1 MALMT
6 ALKGRAL
13 LILGGLVTVLVF
25 LLRVF
30 GLRMKRLKQQRDQAK
45 ATVKKQKEVME
56 ADFEIDEQTKSRRVD
71 ALNEIR
77 GKRIP
82 DAFDPNSLRKSDD

>member
-25 LLRVF
+25 LLRIF

-77 GKRIP
+77 SKRIP
-82 DAFDPNSLRKSDD
+82 DAFDPNKLRKSDD